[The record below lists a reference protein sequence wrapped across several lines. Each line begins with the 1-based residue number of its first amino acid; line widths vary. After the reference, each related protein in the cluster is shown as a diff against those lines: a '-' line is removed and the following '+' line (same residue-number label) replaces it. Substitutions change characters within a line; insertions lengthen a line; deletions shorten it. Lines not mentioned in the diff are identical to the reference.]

1 MRILALDIG
10 DKRIGVAVS
19 DLLGILASPLIAIE
33 RTSDS
38 KAIDA
43 ILEIADE
50 QEAGE
55 IVVGLPISLSGGY
68 SDQTKSVAAF
78 VLKLE
83 ARSPVPVNTADERY
97 STVEAERL
105 LSQSKPQRARSR
117 GEIDAA
123 AAAVILQSYLDSRA
137 SG

>member
-1 MRILALDIG
+1 MRILALDVG

-38 KAIDA
+38 KAIDT

-50 QEAGE
+50 QEVGE

-68 SDQTKSVAAF
+68 SEQTRSVAAF
-78 VLKLE
+78 ARKLE
-83 ARSPVPVNTADERY
+83 DRSPMPVKTADERY

-117 GEIDAA
+117 GEIDSA
-123 AAAVILQSYLDSRA
+123 AAAVILQSYLDTRA
-137 SG
+137 AG

>member
-1 MRILALDIG
+1 MRILALDVG

-38 KAIDA
+38 KAIDT

-50 QEAGE
+50 QEVGE

-68 SDQTKSVAAF
+68 SEQTRSVAAF
-78 VLKLE
+78 ARKLE
-83 ARSPVPVNTADERY
+83 DRSPMPVKTADERY

-117 GEIDAA
+117 GEIDSA